1 MNGEKMVDI
10 KKGLP
15 KKVLVV
21 DDNQDSRELVVKVLK
36 NKGYEIIEAID
47 GEEAVEKAI
56 AQKPDLILLDISIP
70 KLNGYEVTRILKGK
84 EDVKDIPVVALTA
97 HAMKGDRLKAL
108 EAGCEGYITKPIN
121 VRELPAQVKS
131 FIKGRWESIY
141 DGEKE

>member
-1 MNGEKMVDI
+1 MEEIAKF
-10 KKGLP
+10 LP
-15 KKVLVV
+15 KKILVV
-21 DDNQDSRELVVKVLK
+21 DDNQDSRELVVKILK
-36 NKGYEIIEAID
+36 NKGYELIEAID
-47 GEEAVEKAI
+47 GEEAVEKVI

-70 KLNGYEVTRILKGK
+70 KLNGYEVTRILKDR

-131 FIKGRWESIY
+131 FIRGRWESMY